1 MIPTLAGGTGLLVA
15 LAILLLIRGDRLH
28 VSNGVGWLL
37 VAVVCAL
44 LGFAPSVVDA
54 IALKLGV
61 AYPPALAFTLALAVV
76 VLKFLLEDIQNT
88 KLRMRQQRVIQ
99 RLAMVETE
107 LKELKKSLLTQQS
120 SKQSNPSQHQD
131 E

>member
-1 MIPTLAGGTGLLVA
+1 MISIIAGGTGLLVA
-15 LAILLLIRGDRLH
+15 LAIALLIRGDRLH

-37 VAVVCAL
+37 VAMICAL
-44 LGFAPSVVDA
+44 LGFAPSLFDA
-54 IALKLGV
+54 LALKLGV
-61 AYPPALAFTLALAVV
+61 AYPPALAFTLALAIV

-107 LKELKKSLLTQQS
+107 LKELKSTLLTHQ
-120 SKQSNPSQHQD
+120 PSQHSNSSQCQD

>member
-1 MIPTLAGGTGLLVA
+1 MIPIIAGGTGLLVA
-15 LAILLLIRGDRLH
+15 LAIALLIRGDRLH

-37 VAVVCAL
+37 VAMICAL
-44 LGFAPSVVDA
+44 LGFAPSLFDA
-54 IALKLGV
+54 LALKLGV
-61 AYPPALAFTLALAVV
+61 AYPPTLAFTLALAIV

-107 LKELKKSLLTQQS
+107 LKELKSTLLTHQ
-120 SKQSNPSQHQD
+120 PSQHSNSSQCQD